1 MQVVCEDVSEKV
13 TPDPKFSRADTSTS
27 MDTASTDESV
37 VQNLLAKLDDAS
49 LETELD
55 SQAG

>member
-1 MQVVCEDVSEKV
+1 M
-13 TPDPKFSRADTSTS
+13 TPDPKFSRADTTS
-27 MDTASTDESV
+27 SMGTASTDESV
-37 VQNLLAKLDDAS
+37 VKNLLAKLGDAS